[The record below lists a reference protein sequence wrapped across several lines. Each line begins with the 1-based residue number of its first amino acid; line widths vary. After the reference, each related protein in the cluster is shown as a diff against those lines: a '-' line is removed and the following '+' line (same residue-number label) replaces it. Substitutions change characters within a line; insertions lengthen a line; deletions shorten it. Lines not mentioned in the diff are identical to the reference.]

1 MRIVIGD
8 LLTQE
13 VACIV
18 NPWNVNIIPRW
29 LFLPAGISGQLKKKA
44 GAEPFRELARF
55 GWLSPGSA
63 VLTGGGRL
71 KKPVIHVAGLNLFWR
86 SSESIVFRCTRSALT
101 LAGEKGLDS
110 VALPLIGAGT
120 GGLSEAQ
127 SRLSIETAVNM
138 SRYRGEIRLVI
149 RPESHRMYL

>member
-1 MRIVIGD
+1 MKIITGD
-8 LLTQE
+8 LLTQD

-29 LFLPAGISGQLKKKA
+29 LFLPAGVSGQLKKKA
-44 GAEPFRELARF
+44 GSEPFRELARF
-55 GWLSPGSA
+55 GWLSPGCA
-63 VLTGGGRL
+63 VLTGGGLL
-71 KKPVIHVAGLNLFWR
+71 KKPVIHVAGLNLLWR
-86 SSESIVFRCTRSALT
+86 SSESLVFRCTRSALT

-127 SRLSIETAVNM
+127 SRLAIETAVNRGLKL
-138 SRYRGEIRLVI
+138 SRTKTHVR
-149 RPESHRMYL
+149 